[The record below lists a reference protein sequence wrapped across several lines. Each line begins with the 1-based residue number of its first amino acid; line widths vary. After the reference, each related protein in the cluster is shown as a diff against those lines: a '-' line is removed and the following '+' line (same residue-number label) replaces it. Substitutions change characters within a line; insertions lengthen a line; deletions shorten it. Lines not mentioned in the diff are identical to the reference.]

1 MRVAPASQRLARSPT
16 GVSRA
21 PARGQRPR
29 VHQPGRAGLAWLR
42 PVTRPPLHLARQPQ
56 ERTATP
62 ERAPTTS
69 HGNRLHRPREP
80 PHPREA
86 QTPGQGLAP
95 HPQPSPQVPPTSTPN
110 HHTLTRLARD
120 PLPTTTRNNTHTTN
134 TNPRTNTKGRP
145 AAALPRAG
153 DINRPALRGI
163 PPMRR
168 LASEIGGKA
177 GPWLDT
183 KPRCGLDSWLCSPAP
198 QGSMA
203 QPQNAQPLGTQTTRQ
218 LPQAVQRNS
227 TRVSLTSPGGEQR
240 RRGTSTASHDGQLP
254 HREPFHTL
262 RKRKPRSRAG
272 AKPATSSLGY
282 HPPSEIIMP
291 APVWPATPRTNLQ
304 PERGSHRCTNTN
316 PAQNRGRVSPVR
328 LSGLLKSRVVVVRG
342 GLPDLRPPLLQ
353 GRRCGG
359 RNSVFCW
366 SEKLWGLEVGGL
378 SDPFKVA
385 ASLPLQQAADRS
397 PGMLRDACLAAAL
410 TSGVHPRP

>member
-1 MRVAPASQRLARSPT
+1 M
-16 GVSRA
+16 
-21 PARGQRPR
+21 
-29 VHQPGRAGLAWLR
+29 RAGFPA
-42 PVTRPPLHLARQPQ
+42 PFACAPGQHG
-56 ERTATP
+56 ATP
-62 ERAPTTS
+62 ERTTF
-69 HGNRLHRPREP
+69 GD
-80 PHPREA
+80 
-86 QTPGQGLAP
+86 T
-95 HPQPSPQVPPTSTPN
+95 
-110 HHTLTRLARD
+110 
-120 PLPTTTRNNTHTTN
+120 NNT
-134 TNPRTNTKGRP
+134 PAPASRP
-145 AAALPRAG
+145 AKQHTRFANP
-153 DINRPALRGI
+153 
-163 PPMRR
+163 
-168 LASEIGGKA
+168 S
-177 GPWLDT
+177 
-183 KPRCGLDSWLCSPAP
+183 
-198 QGSMA
+198 QGA
-203 QPQNAQPLGTQTTRQ
+203 
-218 LPQAVQRNS
+218 
-227 TRVSLTSPGGEQR
+227 QR
-240 RRGTSTASHDGQLP
+240 RRGTSTASHGGQLP

-304 PERGSHRCTNTN
+304 PERGSHRGTNTN

-378 SDPFKVA
+378 SDPFKIA

-397 PGMLRDACLAAAL
+397 PGMLCDACLAAAL